1 MLYQKANGEA
11 WSLPY
16 NPLLSILLIPN
27 LEHFRVELQ
36 AVAQLPG
43 LGMLGDA
50 QFKEFSS
57 IITQICVVGLS
68 EHGMNNHPTMV
79 LAARVLGK
87 VVGLGVSA
95 NACGGA
101 IVHRAVSMTWSRG
114 GCSRQKRSFQGV
126 HVNVCRTPE
135 LCSDTK
141 VADHG

>member
-50 QFKEFSS
+50 QFKEFS
-57 IITQICVVGLS
+57 IYYYPDL
-68 EHGMNNHPTMV
+68 
-79 LAARVLGK
+79 
-87 VVGLGVSA
+87 
-95 NACGGA
+95 CGGF
-101 IVHRAVSMTWSRG
+101 VGTRH
-114 GCSRQKRSFQGV
+114 
-126 HVNVCRTPE
+126 E
-135 LCSDTK
+135 
-141 VADHG
+141 